1 MVLPHK
7 WKFVS
12 GDPSKCV
19 GCCVCEYVCSMEHEK
34 TYNPIK
40 SRIRVVRLN
49 PFVNMAI
56 ACRLCEDPQCVIACP
71 REALSQSEETGVIM
85 VDEEMCNGC
94 AWCVEACDFGA
105 IQLHPESRVAFV
117 CDLCE
122 GEPKCVEWCP
132 EEALD
137 FITEDV
143 LAQKARISATKK
155 LFQKALV
162 TTRYV

>member
-1 MVLPHK
+1 
-7 WKFVS
+7 
-12 GDPSKCV
+12 
-19 GCCVCEYVCSMEHEK
+19 MEHEK
-34 TYNPIK
+34 TYNPTK

-49 PFVNMAI
+49 PFVNVAI

-71 REALSQSEETGVIM
+71 REALLQSEETGVII

-94 AWCVEACDFGA
+94 AWCVEACDFGS
-105 IQLHPESRVAFV
+105 IQLHPERKVAFV

-137 FITEDV
+137 FITEEV
-143 LAQKARISATKK
+143 LAQKARIKATKK
-155 LFQKALV
+155 LFQKALIASN
-162 TTRYV
+162 

>member
-1 MVLPHK
+1 MIPSHK

-34 TYNPIK
+34 TFNPTK
-40 SRIRVVRLN
+40 SRIRVIRLN
-49 PFVNMAI
+49 AFVNLAI
-56 ACRLCEDPQCVIACP
+56 ACRLCEDPRCVAACP
-71 REALSQSEETGVIM
+71 REALSQSEETGVIV

-94 AWCVEACDFGA
+94 AWCVEACDYGS
-105 IQLHPESRVAFV
+105 IQLHSESKVAFV
-117 CDLCE
+117 CNLCD

-137 FITEDV
+137 FTTKEV
-143 LAQKARISATKK
+143 LAQKSRISAVKK
-155 LFQKALV
+155 LFQKTLI
-162 TTRYV
+162 TTT

>member
-1 MVLPHK
+1 
-7 WKFVS
+7 
-12 GDPSKCV
+12 
-19 GCCVCEYVCSMEHEK
+19 MEHEK

-40 SRIRVVRLN
+40 SRIRVVSLN